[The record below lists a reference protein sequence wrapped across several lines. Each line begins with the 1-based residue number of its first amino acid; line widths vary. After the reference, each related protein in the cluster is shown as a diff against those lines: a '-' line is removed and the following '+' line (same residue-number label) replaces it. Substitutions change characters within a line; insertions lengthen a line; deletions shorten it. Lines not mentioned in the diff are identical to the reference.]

1 MKRQRNHLALAVCF
15 IATFLLCA
23 PAKGQIQTIGDSSTD
38 TSDATLKSTYSSSGA
53 APLPSGMNAEL
64 ETRVMRDTNVF
75 SSNARPFSDFIYE
88 EGAVINL
95 WKSQPRWNFAFQ
107 YRPTGVLYQ
116 KQSELNAFDQGLSL
130 VGGYSFT
137 PRLRFTGTETFEAR
151 TGELMPSSN
160 QYFVLP
166 TSTVPGLNTTLIAPT
181 SRDISN
187 GSQGEIEYDVSPRTT
202 LDFSGGY
209 LLQDFSGVNT
219 LPEGVLPATLL
230 DTNGAT
236 GAAEYRYRVSERF
249 TVGLRYLYQYF
260 HYGTGGS
267 DQTNSGFLTAHW
279 DVKQYASLDLYG
291 GPSDSSA
298 LGTSSLEPV
307 ANQTSGTFQ
316 TLSPA
321 FGGTFSLRSDDTV
334 FNVSAQHLVSSG
346 GGLLMTVTSDYEGAE
361 LRHQLGDN
369 WDVVV
374 SGGYARVVALQSQTS
389 KGKADTQTFATAFER
404 PLLEKLSVH
413 FEWDYL
419 RQRVNQFVPLGSNV
433 NENEFSVSLFYRM
446 GAPRL

>member
-1 MKRQRNHLALAVCF
+1 MQRNQLAVAVCF
-15 IATFLLCA
+15 IAILCLCA
-23 PAKGQIQTIGDSSTD
+23 PAKAQVQTIGDSS
-38 TSDATLKSTYSSSGA
+38 SDSSNLTLQSNYSSLGA

-64 ETRVMRDTNVF
+64 ETRVMRDSNVF
-75 SSNARPFSDFIYE
+75 SNNARPFGDVIYE

-95 WKSQPRWNFAFQ
+95 WKSQPRWNFALQ

-116 KQSELNAFDQGLSL
+116 SESSLNAFDQGLNII
-130 VGGYSFT
+130 GGYSFT
-137 PRLRFTGTETFEAR
+137 QRLRFTGTETFDAR

-187 GSQGEIEYDVSPRTT
+187 GSQAEITYDVSPRTT
-202 LDFSGGY
+202 LDFTGGY
-209 LLQDFSGVNT
+209 LLQHFSGLNT
-219 LPEGVLPATLL
+219 LPVGVLPATLL

-236 GAAEYRYRVSERF
+236 GSGEYRYRVNERF

-267 DQTNSGFLTAHW
+267 DSTNSGFLTAHW

-291 GPSDSSA
+291 GPSDSA
-298 LGTSSLEPV
+298 AVGTSSIVPV
-307 ANQTSGTFQ
+307 VNQASGTFD

-321 FGGTFSLRSDDTV
+321 FGGTFSLRSDETV
-334 FNVSAQHLVSSG
+334 FDVSAQHLVSSG

-361 LRHQLGDN
+361 LRRQLGEK
-369 WDVVV
+369 WDFILT
-374 SGGYARVVALQSQTS
+374 GGYARAVALQSQTS
-389 KGKADTQTFATAFER
+389 KGKADTQTFAIAFER

-413 FEWDYL
+413 FEYDYV
-419 RQRVNQFVPLGSNV
+419 RQRVNQFVPLGTNV
-433 NENEFSVSLFYRM
+433 NTNEFSVSLFYRV